1 MITGPSGL
9 APRFEINEF
18 IQNEKFVTL
27 FVRALRRCPFTCER
41 VRGWR
46 KRDITGDRLTFLF
59 GGIYRSNAECGRVG

>member
-1 MITGPSGL
+1 MSTHQRIVITGPSGL

-46 KRDITGDRLTFLF
+46 KRI
-59 GGIYRSNAECGRVG
+59 